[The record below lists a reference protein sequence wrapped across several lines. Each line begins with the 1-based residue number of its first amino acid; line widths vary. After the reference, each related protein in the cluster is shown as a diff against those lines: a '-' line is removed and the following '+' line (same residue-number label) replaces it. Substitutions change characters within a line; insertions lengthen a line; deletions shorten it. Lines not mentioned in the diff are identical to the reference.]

1 VYSFPA
7 SCGGVVHLAD
17 KFIGITIY
25 VGGHNYMRLG
35 NTAKS
40 IFEGY
45 WQRYSTDRRRFS
57 ENLKTFTEKSED
69 RIAIAIYQIYK
80 WLVVLPVLIT
90 STLICGTFA
99 TLIAWLFSPRAGSYC
114 GVLWSRINCFFTPMT
129 VNVIGAEN
137 IEPGTSYVV
146 TSNHQSHYD
155 IYVLYGWL
163 GVDFKWV
170 MKKELEKVPVL
181 GFACKVLGHIYIDRS
196 DTKKAVESIN
206 AAKTKI
212 VNGTSVLFFPEG
224 TRSPDGE
231 ITPFKKGAFKFAI
244 DLGIPILPVT
254 INGTK
259 KVLPKGSLDLMP
271 GGATMIIHKPISVKD
286 YHEKNMNELMDKTRM
301 IINTSL
307 D

>member
-1 VYSFPA
+1 
-7 SCGGVVHLAD
+7 
-17 KFIGITIY
+17 
-25 VGGHNYMRLG
+25 MRLG
-35 NTAKS
+35 NTAKE
-40 IFEGY
+40 FFDEY
-45 WQRYSTDRRRFS
+45 WQRYSNDRQRFS
-57 ENLKTFTEKSED
+57 NSLKSFAERSED
-69 RIAIAIYQIYK
+69 WIARSIYQFYK
-80 WLVVLPVLIT
+80 WLFVAPLLIT
-90 STLICGTFA
+90 TTLVCGISA
-99 TLIAWLFSPRAGSYC
+99 IIVAPLFSKRAGSFC
-114 GVLWSRINCFFTPMT
+114 GVIWARINSFFTPMT

-137 IEPGTSYVV
+137 IEPGTSYVI

-196 DTKKAVESIN
+196 DTKRAVESIN

-224 TRSPDGE
+224 TRSSDGK
-231 ITPFKKGAFKFAI
+231 IQPFKKGAFKFAI

-254 INGTK
+254 INGTR

-286 YHEKNMNELMDKTRM
+286 YHEENMNELMDRTRM

>member
-1 VYSFPA
+1 
-7 SCGGVVHLAD
+7 
-17 KFIGITIY
+17 
-25 VGGHNYMRLG
+25 MRLG
-35 NTAKS
+35 NTAKGF
-40 IFEGY
+40 FEEY
-45 WQRYSTDRRRFS
+45 WQRYSSDGRRFS
-57 ENLKTFTEKSED
+57 DNLKSLVDKSED
-69 RIAIAIYQIYK
+69 RIAHSIYHLYK
-80 WLVVLPVLIT
+80 WLVVVPVLIT
-90 STLICGTFA
+90 TTLILGILA
-99 TLIAWLFSPRAGSYC
+99 ILIAWLFSPRAGSFC
-114 GVLWSRINCFFTPMT
+114 GVLWSRINSFFTPMT
-129 VNVIGAEN
+129 VTVIGAEN

-224 TRSPDGE
+224 TRSPDGK

-271 GGATMIIHKPISVKD
+271 GHATMIIHKPISVRG
-286 YHEKNMNELMDKTRM
+286 YHEENMNDLMDKTKM
-301 IINTSL
+301 IINASL
-307 D
+307 E